1 MNITHKIGE
10 LYANY
15 LKKENQ
21 KNTNERY
28 VGREHFYHASG
39 TGMCSR
45 KLYFQS
51 VDKVKPTNLPNNASM
66 RKMRIGTLLHQDI
79 QNSLLLYNNIYNN
92 ITNHNINGDNITKKN
107 NEEIE
112 KYIDT
117 NKQTYTHALHD
128 IHTRHM
134 QRCTHTTIQV
144 TYHVESK
151 GQS

>member
-1 MNITHKIGE
+1 MNIIHKIGE

-15 LKKENQ
+15 LRQENQ

-79 QNSLLLYNNIYNN
+79 QNSLILYNNIYNN
-92 ITNHNINGDNITKKN
+92 ITNHNITKKN
-107 NEEIE
+107 
-112 KYIDT
+112 YYLT
-117 NKQTYTHALHD
+117 VH
-128 IHTRHM
+128 
-134 QRCTHTTIQV
+134 THTSKIVRKNTKHFFKMFRILAKIQPDRK
-144 TYHVESK
+144 HLA
-151 GQS
+151 QIAFP